1 MAGAGYKLF
10 NTGDVLTAAQ
20 VNTYL
25 MEQTTMVFA
34 DAAARTAALSGVVSE
49 GMISYLKSTKQVEV
63 YNGSAW
69 VASDDPNAIQNTIVD
84 AKGDLIA
91 ASANDTPARLAVG
104 NNGETLLA
112 DSSTSTGL
120 RWQPHIEAGKNLL
133 INGGFDIWQ
142 RGTSGTTNGFNSAD
156 RWWFYVD
163 SGTMTASRESTIVPT
178 GSQYSMKVT
187 ANSAGTKVFFGQPIE
202 TANAIRYAGQTI
214 TYLAQVAAST
224 SVGIDLF
231 VQWSSTTD
239 NAAGGTWT
247 TITAT
252 SGGTATP
259 TSTTFITASGV
270 YAIPSNAKSL
280 RFGFQHTSTV
290 ASGVAIYI
298 GNAQVEIGSVATA
311 FSRAG
316 GTLAGELALAQRYL
330 PAFQASTGDLFAG
343 QAYATT
349 AALISVPFP
358 VTPRVTPT
366 GVTINAIGNFRVRN
380 ASSGLLTTTNL
391 TFGQGNTQGATL
403 EAAVSGGGLVAG
415 NATMLY
421 NAGSGTILFTGCEL

>member
-84 AKGDLIA
+84 AKGDLITATA
-91 ASANDTPARLAVG
+91 ADTPARLAVG
-104 NNGETLLA
+104 NNGETVFA
-112 DSSTSTGL
+112 DSSASTGL

-133 INGGFDIWQ
+133 INSGFDVWQ
-142 RGTSGTTNGFNSAD
+142 RGTSATGSGFQSAD

-163 SGTMTASRESTIVPT
+163 SGTMTASRESTIVPA
-178 GSQYSMKVT
+178 GSTYSMKIT
-187 ANSAGTKVFFGQPIE
+187 ANSAGTKVFMGQPVE
-202 TANAIRYAGQTI
+202 TQNAIRFAGQTI
-214 TYLAQVAAST
+214 TYSAQVAAST

-231 VQWSSTTD
+231 VQWSSNTD
-239 NAAGGTWT
+239 NAAGGIWT

-252 SGGTATP
+252 SGGSATP
-259 TSTTFITASGV
+259 TSTTFVTASGV

-280 RFGFQHTSTV
+280 RFGFQHTNTV

-298 GNAQVEIGSVATA
+298 GNVQAEIGSVATA
-311 FSRAG
+311 FSRAA
-316 GTLAGELALAQRYL
+316 GTLAGELSLCQRYYWR
-330 PAFQASTGDLFAG
+330 AGGDSVFQYFGMGSFYSSTG
-343 QAYATT
+343 AYIQ
-349 AALISVPFP
+349 LLPP
-358 VTPRVTPT
+358 VTLRTAPSALEYSTLQTYDFSSTQTITNITMAVQSKALTMLDVTL
-366 GVTINAIGNFRVRN
+366 
-380 ASSGLLTTTNL
+380 SSGGTQFRPNLLRANNSTSAYIAL
-391 TFGQGNTQGATL
+391 SA
-403 EAAVSGGGLVAG
+403 
-415 NATMLY
+415 
-421 NAGSGTILFTGCEL
+421 EL